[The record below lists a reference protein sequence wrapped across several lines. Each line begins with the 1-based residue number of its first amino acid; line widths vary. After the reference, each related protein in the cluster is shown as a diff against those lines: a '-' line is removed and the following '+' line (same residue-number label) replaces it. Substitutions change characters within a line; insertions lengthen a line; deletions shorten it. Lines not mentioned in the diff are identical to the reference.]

1 MEQYRKNWELLCE
14 LHRLRSE
21 AEQKRSVD
29 IMTITEALS
38 IPKGMNFEE
47 YSKLLKDK
55 QKLEKQIAKA
65 SMEIDFEVDSLEV
78 LSDEV
83 RSERYNKHLQN
94 KRKAEAKR
102 EKAQAKLQAI
112 MERIMQQNYCS
123 KLDFNRERKMKY
135 EERIR
140 FGSTL

>member
-1 MEQYRKNWELLCE
+1 
-14 LHRLRSE
+14 
-21 AEQKRSVD
+21 
-29 IMTITEALS
+29 MTIAEALS

-47 YSKLLKDK
+47 YEKLLNDK

-83 RSERYNKHLQN
+83 GSERYKKHLLN
-94 KRKAEAKR
+94 KQKMEAKR

-112 MERIMQQNYCS
+112 KERIGQ
-123 KLDFNRERKMKY
+123 
-135 EERIR
+135 
-140 FGSTL
+140 